1 MIDID
6 IIIALC
12 SGLAGALASLTIGCF
27 FGIKIAART
36 LRQIARNNLSDA
48 EYGEFVRLLNKGT
61 KGGAA

>member
-1 MIDID
+1 MIDAD
-6 IIIALC
+6 IILALC
-12 SGLAGALASLTIGCF
+12 AVMAGALASLAIGYC

>member
-12 SGLAGALASLTIGCF
+12 SGLAGALASLAIGYC

-36 LRQIARNNLSDA
+36 LRQIARNNLNDA